1 MISKTL
7 IIYEYQILYE
17 ILTEIREYLNFEI
30 LDVDKNKF
38 QELELDKFEN
48 YLIVSAKKSLNLKNS
63 LILENLPIK
72 LEKLI
77 QIININFLK
86 TSFVKKSE
94 VKINEYKLDLN
105 SREIILD
112 DLSLSLTEK
121 ETDMIIFIKS
131 NDNVSIKELQNNV
144 WGYSS
149 DLETHT
155 VETHIYRLRK
165 KMKDKF
171 GDDAFIQNS
180 QKGYK
185 IS

>member
-7 IIYEYQILYE
+7 IIYEYQILYK
-17 ILTEIREYLNFEI
+17 ILTEISEYLNFEI
-30 LDVDKNKF
+30 LDVDEKKF

-48 YLIVSAKKSLNLKNS
+48 YLIVSAKKSLNFKNS

-86 TSFVKKSE
+86 TNFVKKSE
-94 VKINEYKLDLN
+94 VKINKYKLDLN
-105 SREIILD
+105 SREITLD
-112 DLSLSLTEK
+112 NLTLSLTEK
-121 ETDMIIFIKS
+121 ETEMIIFIKS
-131 NDNVSIKELQNNV
+131 NHNVTIKELQNNV

-149 DLETHT
+149 NSETHT

-171 GDDAFIQNS
+171 GDETFIQNL

-185 IS
+185 II

>member
-7 IIYEYQILYE
+7 IIYEYQTLYK
-17 ILTEIREYLNFEI
+17 ILTEISEYLNFEI

-38 QELELDKFEN
+38 QELRLDKFEN
-48 YLIVSAKKSLNLKNS
+48 YLIISSKKSLNLKNS

-86 TSFVKKSE
+86 TNFVKKSE
-94 VKINEYKLDLN
+94 VKINKYKLDLN
-105 SREIILD
+105 SRKIILD
-112 DLSLSLTEK
+112 DLTLNLTEK
-121 ETDMIIFIKS
+121 ETEMIIFIKS
-131 NDNVSIKELQNNV
+131 NDNVTIKELQNNV

-149 DLETHT
+149 NLETHT

-171 GDDAFIQNS
+171 GDGTFIQNS

-185 IS
+185 II

>member
-7 IIYEYQILYE
+7 IIYEYQTLYK

-30 LDVDKNKF
+30 LDVDKKKF
-38 QELELDKFEN
+38 HELKLDKFEN
-48 YLIVSAKKSLNLKNS
+48 YLIISSKKSLNLKNS

-72 LEKLI
+72 LEKLL

-86 TSFVKKSE
+86 TNFVKKSE
-94 VKINEYKLDLN
+94 VKINKYKLDLN

-112 DLSLSLTEK
+112 DLTLSLTEK
-121 ETDMIIFIKS
+121 ETEMIIFIKS
-131 NDNVSIKELQNNV
+131 NDNVTIKELQNNV

-149 DLETHT
+149 NLETHT

-171 GDDAFIQNS
+171 GDETFIQNL

-185 IS
+185 II

>member
-7 IIYEYQILYE
+7 IIYEYQILYK
-17 ILTEIREYLNFEI
+17 ILTEISEYLNFEI
-30 LDVDKNKF
+30 LDVDKKKF
-38 QELELDKFEN
+38 QELKLDKFEN
-48 YLIVSAKKSLNLKNS
+48 YLIISAKKSLNFKNS

-86 TSFVKKSE
+86 TNFVKKSE
-94 VKINEYKLDLN
+94 VKINKYKLDLN
-105 SREIILD
+105 SREIILN
-112 DLSLSLTEK
+112 DLTLSLTEK
-121 ETDMIIFIKS
+121 ETEMIIFIKS
-131 NDNVSIKELQNNV
+131 NDDVTIKELQNNV

-149 DLETHT
+149 NSETHT

-171 GDDAFIQNS
+171 GDETFIQNL

-185 IS
+185 II

>member
-7 IIYEYQILYE
+7 IIYEHQILYK
-17 ILTEIREYLNFEI
+17 ILTEISEYLNFEI
-30 LDVDKNKF
+30 LDVDKKKF
-38 QELELDKFEN
+38 QTLKLDKFEN
-48 YLIVSAKKSLNLKNS
+48 YLIISEKKSLNIKNS

-86 TSFVKKSE
+86 TNFVKKSE
-94 VKINEYKLDLN
+94 VKIDKYKLDLN
-105 SREIILD
+105 SREITLD
-112 DLSLSLTEK
+112 NLTLSLTEK
-121 ETDMIIFIKS
+121 ETEMIIFIKS
-131 NDNVSIKELQNNV
+131 NNNVTIKELQNNV
-144 WGYSS
+144 WGYSPN
-149 DLETHT
+149 LETHT

-171 GDDAFIQNS
+171 GDGTFIQNS

-185 IS
+185 II